1 MSLPSD
7 IRGQSAAGCQFL
19 PATLV
24 LSGTD
29 SYLAGRHQSVGEEK
43 EGSQE
48 GCAGALVSDLCGC
61 GHEPLISASLSQE
74 SAFCQDTGV
83 LAWGIVENL
92 KASQARHMG
101 PLLKSLIATV
111 PPRTL
116 PPFLPVLSRLYQL
129 TEYGLGQFA
138 DLGFPRDRGF
148 PTSESHFGDPVTSA
162 SQL

>member
-1 MSLPSD
+1 M
-7 IRGQSAAGCQFL
+7 
-19 PATLV
+19 
-24 LSGTD
+24 
-29 SYLAGRHQSVGEEK
+29 GEEK
-43 EGSQE
+43 EGSQK

-61 GHEPLISASLSQE
+61 GHGPLISASLSQE

-92 KASQARHMG
+92 KASSGQAHETTM
-101 PLLKSLIATV
+101 PS
-111 PPRTL
+111 RTL